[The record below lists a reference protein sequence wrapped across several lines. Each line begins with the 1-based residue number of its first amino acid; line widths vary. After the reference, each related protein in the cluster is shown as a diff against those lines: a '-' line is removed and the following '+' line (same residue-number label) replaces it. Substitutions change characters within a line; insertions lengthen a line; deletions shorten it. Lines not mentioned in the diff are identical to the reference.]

1 MENNELSHHGTKGM
15 RWGVRRY
22 QNKDGSLT
30 AAGKKRYGNSH
41 SDADGA
47 EESLE
52 QRKTRILNS
61 HSAKEIYKNKD
72 LFTDKEILDAYLRL
86 NNERNI
92 KNLIPEEVS
101 RGRKFVDGYVSVSKT
116 VKSLVDSSDDLY
128 KSYEKAKKLID
139 TFVGADKAK
148 RGNG

>member
-1 MENNELSHHGTKGM
+1 MDTNELRHHGILGM
-15 RWGVRRY
+15 KWGKRRY

-30 AAGKKRYGNSH
+30 AAGKKRYGS
-41 SDADGA
+41 SDGDDDGV
-47 EESLE
+47 EETLE

-86 NNERNI
+86 NTERNI

-101 RGRKFVDGYVSVSKT
+101 KGKKFVDTYVSVSKT

-139 TFVGADKAK
+139 TFVGADNAK
-148 RGNG
+148 RGNA